1 MSGDICDRFGERLRQ
16 LREEKG
22 LSQIALAEK
31 AGVEQP
37 YVSLVETGK
46 QEPCLR
52 NIELLAGG
60 LGVSLRTIFWDL

>member
-1 MSGDICDRFGERLRQ
+1 MPKDICQRFGERLRQ

-22 LSQIALAEK
+22 MSQITLAEK

-52 NIELLAGG
+52 NIELLAAG
-60 LGVSLRTIFWDL
+60 LGVSLRTVFWDL

>member
-1 MSGDICDRFGERLRQ
+1 MSRDICDRFGERLRQ

-46 QEPCLR
+46 QEPW
-52 NIELLAGG
+52 LAGG
-60 LGVSLRTIFWDL
+60 LGVSLRTIFWD